1 MLKIESFPV
10 GLLQCNCSIIACS
23 ETKQALIVDPGGDAP
38 KILDYLKQHDLT
50 ARYLIH
56 THAHFDHVGAT
67 KAVHEATGAEIL
79 LHPDDLFLYDDVQMQ
94 GRMFGMSL
102 EATRPID
109 RPLEDEMRLDFGQH
123 QSLVLH
129 TPGHTPGSVCFHL
142 NDSESYLFTGDTL
155 FQGSIGRTDLW
166 GGSHETLI
174 KSIRQRLLP
183 LDDSTRIYPGHGPQT
198 SIWQEKKR
206 NPFLS

>member
-1 MLKIESFPV
+1 MLKIETFPV

-23 ETKQALIVDPGGDAP
+23 ETKQALIVDPGGDAA
-38 KILDYLKQHDLT
+38 KILAYLKQHDLT

-94 GRMFGMSL
+94 GRMFGMNL
-102 EATRPID
+102 EPTRPID

-123 QSLVLH
+123 HSVVLH

-142 NDSESYLFTGDTL
+142 NDSESHLFTGDTL

-183 LDDSTRIYPGHGPQT
+183 LDDSTRIYPGHGSQT

>member
-38 KILDYLKQHDLT
+38 KILAYLKQHDLT

-67 KAVHEATGAEIL
+67 KAIHEATGAEIL
-79 LHPDDLFLYDDVQMQ
+79 LHPEDLFLYDDVQMQ
-94 GRMFGMSL
+94 GRLFGMQL

-109 RPLEDEMRLDFGQH
+109 RPLEDEMRLEFGQH
-123 QSLVLH
+123 HSVVLH

-142 NDSESYLFTGDTL
+142 NDTESHVFTGDTL

-183 LDDSTRIYPGHGPQT
+183 LDDSTRIYPGHGPQS